1 MMTAADLVFVVF
13 HPFARKKAKEE
24 WETILLLHREER
36 LQILRFLRSA
46 PVAQDDSI
54 YEANFLSG
62 S

>member
-1 MMTAADLVFVVF
+1 MMTTADLVFVVS
-13 HPFARKKAKEE
+13 HSFARKKAEE

-36 LQILRFLRSA
+36 PQILRFLRCA

>member
-1 MMTAADLVFVVF
+1 MMTAADLVFVVS
-13 HPFARKKAKEE
+13 HSFARKKAEE

-36 LQILRFLRSA
+36 PQILRCA